1 MKFQLPNINLQK
13 LEKISQNSAVRS
25 LRRWRYY
32 IALVLGIC
40 ALLSGIATY
49 LAAANIPPFGDDPK
63 TIISMLNVNLA
74 ILILLGAM
82 VIWWFAE
89 LWQRRQKGEAGSRI
103 HMTFVGIFAAMA
115 LIPTLILAIFSTL
128 LFNLGHQTW
137 FSDQVRTT
145 VYQSLSVTQAY
156 LDEHKQTIRGDVL
169 AMGYDISRYW
179 DKISDDKPKMK
190 KFLNAQMKIRGL
202 SASVIFNS
210 KGEIVSQT
218 DSGEFLTSDPIPK
231 TALDRAKSG
240 QVVVLTSGSVH
251 DDKTVS
257 LKEQTKRTHVRAL
270 LRLDDNGKV
279 FLYVGRSISRDV
291 LNHINNV
298 KSAVE
303 NYKFLESNRDQIEKT
318 YSLIFVTLS
327 MLLLFAAMGGGFW
340 FASRLVKP
348 VKSLIFSSERL
359 GRGIFSTRVD
369 ERDMAGEWSN
379 LGQAFNKMANQ
390 IESNQLEIMA
400 MQKQAAW
407 SDVARR
413 VAHEIKNPLTP
424 IQLASERLRRKYLPM
439 IEEDTE
445 KFENCVDTI
454 ARQVEDIRRLVNE
467 FSNYAKMPDPEK
479 ANHNLTQ
486 LCKDIILLHQGE
498 DNTKITFKQDGDD
511 IQLNCDAGQIRES
524 VTNIIRNA
532 LQAIEARIAID
543 PEPAGHIDVMLG
555 QNGNTIILMVEDN
568 GQGLPDLSGDELT
581 KAYVTTRQKGT
592 GLGLSIVKKIMED
605 HNGEVR
611 LERREDIGSRVL
623 LIFRV

>member
-1 MKFQLPNINLQK
+1 MNIKSPHIKLP
-13 LEKISQNSAVRS
+13 KISKKLYAKPLRN

-32 IALVLGIC
+32 IALILGIC

-63 TIISMLNVNLA
+63 TILTMLNINLA
-74 ILILLGAM
+74 ILMLLGTM
-82 VIWWFAE
+82 VIWWFIE
-89 LWQRRQKGEAGSRI
+89 LWQRRQQGEAGSRI
-103 HMTFVGIFAAMA
+103 HLTFIGMFAAMT
-115 LIPTLILAIFSTL
+115 ITPTVILAIFSTL
-128 LFNLGHQTW
+128 LFNLGQQAW

-145 VYQSLSVTQAY
+145 VYQSLSVAQAY

-179 DKISDDKPKMK
+179 EKISGNQVKMR

-202 SASVIFNS
+202 SASVLFNE
-210 KGEIVSQT
+210 KGEIIAQT
-218 DSGEFLTSDPIPK
+218 DEGQFLTSDPIPK
-231 TALDRAKSG
+231 TALERVKSG
-240 QVVVLTSGSVH
+240 QVVVLTSGSIVESRPETLPE
-251 DDKTVS
+251 K
-257 LKEQTKRTHVRAL
+257 LKKTHVRAL
-270 LRLDDNGKV
+270 LRLDDHGKV
-279 FLYVGRSISRDV
+279 FLYVGRSVSPGV
-291 LNHINNV
+291 VNHINQV
-298 KSAVE
+298 KNAVD
-303 NYKFLESNRDQIEKT
+303 NYRFLEDNRFQIEQMYT
-318 YSLIFVTLS
+318 LIFIIIS
-327 MLLLFAAMGGGFW
+327 LLLLLAAMGGGFW
-340 FASRLVKP
+340 FSSRLVKP
-348 VKSLIFSSERL
+348 VKSLIESSERL
-359 GRGIFSTRVD
+359 GRGMFATRVD
-369 ERDMAGEWSN
+369 DDEMAGEWSH

-390 IESNQLEIMA
+390 IENHQLEIMA

-439 IEEDTE
+439 ITEDKE
-445 KFENCVDTI
+445 KFEGCIDTI

-486 LCKDIILLHQGE
+486 LCKDIILLHQE
-498 DNTKITFKQDGDD
+498 ENNTRINFKQKDSE
-511 IQLNCDAGQIRES
+511 IRMECDAGQIREA

-532 LQAIEARIAID
+532 LQAIEARVAMQ
-543 PEPAGHIDVMLG
+543 PSPPGKIDVMLG
-555 QNGNTIILMVEDN
+555 KKGHTIMLVVEDN
-568 GQGLPDLSGDELT
+568 GQGLPDLKGEELT

-611 LERREDIGSRVL
+611 LERKNDIGSRVL